1 MTRKG
6 FKMFLYPGMAEEYE
20 RRHNELWPEMKEMI
34 RRHGGKNYSIFLDR
48 ETNVLYGYLEVEDE
62 ALFFRAVRA
71 SFAMRRKTLL
81 NGLTSAFGGQ
91 LTRDQLAGAIAACG
105 FPPAVRGE
113 TLGIPEFA
121 ALARE
126 LGRLL

>member
-48 ETNVLYGYLEVEDE
+48 ETKVTWRWRMKPSGPDQRTRPSTANGGITWLILWKPTGITARYVWISNQCSIWIKDTGLPHLNKIP
-62 ALFFRAVRA
+62 
-71 SFAMRRKTLL
+71 SMR
-81 NGLTSAFGGQ
+81 
-91 LTRDQLAGAIAACG
+91 GARTTPWKV
-105 FPPAVRGE
+105 FY
-113 TLGIPEFA
+113 
-121 ALARE
+121 
-126 LGRLL
+126 

>member
-62 ALFFRAVRA
+62 ALWAGSADTPINRNGGITWLILWKPTGITARYA
-71 SFAMRRKTLL
+71 WISNQCSIWIKDTGLPHLNKIPSMR
-81 NGLTSAFGGQ
+81 
-91 LTRDQLAGAIAACG
+91 GARTTPWKV
-105 FPPAVRGE
+105 FY
-113 TLGIPEFA
+113 
-121 ALARE
+121 
-126 LGRLL
+126 